1 MAAEAVT
8 AEAATPSSA
17 PAPASA
23 STTKSSTNGTQ
34 LDIWGCNGGANQQL
48 AASNGALQ
56 VMGKCLDPPGNATG
70 NGTIVEI
77 WSCDGGA
84 NQEFSYTSSG
94 TIVGSQSGKCVTVT
108 VAATRSG
115 PARSAIAPSTGGR
128 RLHRRRPRSSAY
140 DVLSPGRGH
149 DYGDGPTCR

>member
-1 MAAEAVT
+1 MA

-23 STTKSSTNGTQ
+23 STTKSSTTNGTQ

-56 VMGKCLDPPGNATG
+56 VMGKCLDPPGNATAD
-70 NGTIVEI
+70 GTIVEI

-84 NQEFSYTSSG
+84 NQKFSYTSSG
-94 TIVGSQSGKCVTVT
+94 TILGSQSGKCVTVQSAGT
-108 VAATRSG
+108 VNGAMLILYTYNGGSNQKWTRKERDSTKYRG
-115 PARSAIAPSTGGR
+115 PPST
-128 RLHRRRPRSSAY
+128 PTAA
-140 DVLSPGRGH
+140 PGH
-149 DYGDGPTCR
+149 PPTMS